1 MIFLDTSYINS
12 LVIKNDPYRQY
23 ANDIQPILKSEAKVT
38 NITVL
43 LEVLNSI
50 SPYNFFGD
58 VTDLRNYLLN
68 LQVFDFLSE
77 NDYNH
82 AFELF
87 EYYNR
92 SINFANCTI
101 LVSMQK
107 QGIGRIASF
116 DKDFDKIKG
125 IQRICGFF

>member
-68 LQVFDFLSE
+68 LQVFRRKSTKNEFLKK
-77 NDYNH
+77 NYHYRTTKKN
-82 AFELF
+82 
-87 EYYNR
+87 
-92 SINFANCTI
+92 
-101 LVSMQK
+101 
-107 QGIGRIASF
+107 G
-116 DKDFDKIKG
+116 
-125 IQRICGFF
+125 